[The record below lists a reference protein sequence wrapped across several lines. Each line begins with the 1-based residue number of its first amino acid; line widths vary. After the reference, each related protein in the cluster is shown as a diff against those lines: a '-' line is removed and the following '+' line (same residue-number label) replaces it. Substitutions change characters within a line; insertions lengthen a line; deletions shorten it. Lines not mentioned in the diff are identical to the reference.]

1 MRFLYARRPS
11 AVEFL
16 WRLAPSWPAM
26 KSALR
31 FVRRPLQGAH
41 RQPLA
46 GDVPAPAEVLGEIG
60 FILALHLAAAA
71 AVTLTLRAFGL

>member
-16 WRLAPSWPAM
+16 WRLEPSWPAM

-31 FVRRPLQGAH
+31 FVRHPLTHH
-41 RQPLA
+41 RPLA
-46 GDVPAPAEVLGEIG
+46 GDVPTPAGVVSEIG
-60 FILALHLAAAA
+60 LILALHLAAAA
-71 AVTLTLRAFGL
+71 AVTLTLHAFGF